1 MVGALW
7 SRGVRRLRRG
17 LRRLGDA
24 SVRALERESG
34 AAGIDARRFRIA
46 RQLATDREHV
56 EDEWEGVLAAV
67 GAAEIRIGG
76 RCPGVRRRPAI
87 PTAAYA
93 TSRRCR

>member
-1 MVGALW
+1 MHTDIEIELDLPGLME
-7 SRGVRRLRRG
+7 RGPDLSRLREAAAEFE
-17 LRRLGDA
+17 LRQIIQRL
-24 SVRALERESG
+24 
-34 AAGIDARRFRIA
+34 
-46 RQLATDREHV
+46 

-76 RCPGVRRRPAI
+76 RCPGVRRPPAI